1 MLILSNDK
9 AQRENKAETL
19 IGKYTAKCLPD
30 PAQASTFAV
39 LWFGGAVYRSSLL
52 KDFSFKCQLLW

>member
-30 PAQASTFAV
+30 PPQASTFAA
-39 LWFGGAVYRSSLL
+39 L
-52 KDFSFKCQLLW
+52 